1 MDKWIRKTTLLFLFF
16 CGILSGGIATA
27 QMSVVSAEESSV
39 KESGVFFR
47 GSFFMTPME
56 IVTIQRALS
65 GKASSNAT
73 LKVAKGEIPA
83 HRIIRV
89 SGVVYRTADDWIV
102 WMNGQ
107 KVTPEKLLPEII
119 DIKVKDSSK
128 INLKW
133 YDIGLNK
140 VISITLRPHQ
150 TYDIPTGILLP
161 GAQ

>member
-1 MDKWIRKTTLLFLFF
+1 MGKWIRKTIVVILFLCGTLL
-16 CGILSGGIATA
+16 GGMVTA
-27 QMSVVSAEESSV
+27 QTLVASVEEPSV
-39 KESGVFFR
+39 KKSSDFFR

-56 IVTIQRALS
+56 LVTIQRALS

-73 LKVAKGEIPA
+73 LGMAKGDIPA

-89 SGVVYRTADDWIV
+89 SGVVYRTAEDWIV

-119 DIKVKDSSK
+119 DIEVRDSSK
-128 INLKW
+128 VDLKW
-133 YDIGLNK
+133 YDIGLNR

-161 GAQ
+161 GGQ